1 MMKNRLL
8 WMFAIGASLVATS
21 CIDNDEPAGLQQMR
35 EAKAELLSANAS
47 VQLAEAEL
55 LKAQAAAEAIR
66 GELAKAEVDAK
77 KIANELAQAEA
88 EHKKA
93 LWKLDEARQAAADA
107 HQKALDELT
116 KAIAQGQ
123 TDEELARIRESIAAK
138 ETAIELAKKQAEVDA
153 LEKEQTKLTLQQ
165 QMAESEQY
173 HKAQMA
179 YLLQI
184 TAANEET
191 YQKALIDLKAAL
203 ALYADNKYNEELATA
218 IGKLQTARREV
229 IRLQNELV
237 LQQATLFDFI
247 KGDEATITR
256 NLRYNVEFAE
266 KNLNLKKEEL
276 SLLKAA
282 KTSNQEQWGEA
293 RDKSK
298 SRMEELTAKSNEYE
312 PILLNLQKEYDKMQI
327 LKIESNYKLTG
338 DQEEYNRYLGSYAI
352 NPNLEVRQPISLRI
366 PKGMEPTMGFMLEY
380 QYGLQYDGM
389 NYSRFATGLNPAM
402 QMLKYYNAT
411 GDVVDGLIPTLTRS
425 FVLSDND
432 VAFANQIKTQ
442 FETKLAK
449 GKTTYEADLA
459 AYGKARE
466 GYIAAAA
473 AYGFDWTLVNSSTT
487 NHLWTPTKKAVDL
500 FYSKYDKALVADPLY
515 EATAAELMAV
525 ATQIAG
531 YLKKRV
537 TLTCEYHLDPLVVL
551 DPLNPTKQVRLS
563 TVLIST
569 GAEADDY
576 RKGYLITQNAGRTVM
591 GNSERL
597 TWNVNVSQNPDPEKY
612 SNTLGDLATTIS
624 NIYGLSYYNNSVPMM
639 LIDLNPAK
647 DLTITPNN
655 PVYNYASISENNYNV
670 TLKQP
675 INNLPYTS
683 QDGQQQ
689 TLTNLS
695 YGSLFDYLT
704 LQAATTDLTM
714 LIATQEGVKA
724 TIASAETQYAAL
736 KANYEK
742 IFEVYTKSRDQY
754 NALFGQYSDFCHQYL
769 IDWEDTTITLAEA
782 EYRACQQMFTTL
794 DNLIAQAKI
803 DLSDGTSISTQQLD
817 QAIKNAELAVAE
829 TTPNGLYEAL
839 EQTKVA
845 LEKWE
850 KFGLSN
856 NTSADAIRARISELE
871 AQLAEA
877 QAEFDRCTALKD
889 KIIALMK
896 AE

>member
-1 MMKNRLL
+1 MKNRLL
-8 WMFAIGASLVATS
+8 WMLAIGASLVATS

-66 GELAKAEVDAK
+66 AELTKAEVDAK

-116 KAIAQGQ
+116 QAIAQGQ

-138 ETAIELAKKQAEVDA
+138 EAAIELAKKQAEVDA
-153 LEKEQTKLTLQQ
+153 LEKEQAKRILEQ
-165 QMAESEQY
+165 QMAEAEQY

-179 YLLQI
+179 YLLKV
-184 TAANEET
+184 TAANEEA

-203 ALYADNKYNEELATA
+203 ALYADNKYNGELTTA
-218 IGKLQTARREV
+218 ITNLQAARREV
-229 IRLQNELV
+229 MRLQNELV
-237 LQQATLFDFI
+237 VQQATLFDFI
-247 KGDEATITR
+247 RGDQTTISR

-266 KNLNLKKEEL
+266 NNLNLKKEEL
-276 SLLKAA
+276 TLLKAA
-282 KTSNQEQWGEA
+282 KTSNQEQWGQV

-298 SRMEELTAKSNEYE
+298 KRMEELTAKSKEYE
-312 PILLNLQKEYDKMQI
+312 PILLNLQKEYDKLQVLI
-327 LKIESNYKLTG
+327 IESNYRLTG
-338 DQEEYNRYLGSYAI
+338 DQQEYSRYLGSYAI
-352 NPNLEVRQPISLRI
+352 DPNLDVRQPISLSV
-366 PKGMEPTMGFMLEY
+366 PKGMEATMGFMLEY

-389 NYSRFATGLNPAM
+389 NYSGFVAGLNPAM
-402 QMLKYYNAT
+402 QMLKYHNAA
-411 GDVVDGLIPTLTRS
+411 GDIVEGLIPTLTRS

-449 GKTTYEADLA
+449 GTTTYEADLA

-466 GYIAAAA
+466 AYIAAAA

-487 NHLWTPTKKAVDL
+487 NHLWTPTKKAVGL
-500 FYSKYDKALVADPLY
+500 FYSKYDKALAADPLY
-515 EATAAELMAV
+515 EPTATELTSCAA
-525 ATQIAG
+525 QIAG

-537 TLTCEYHLDPLVVL
+537 ALTCEYHLDPLVVL
-551 DPLNPTKQVRLS
+551 DPLNPTAQVRLS
-563 TVLIST
+563 TALTTT

-576 RKGYLITQNAGRTVM
+576 RKEYLITQNAGRTVM

-612 SNTLGDLATTIS
+612 GDILGDLATTIS
-624 NIYGLSYYNNSVPMM
+624 NLYGLSYNNNSVPMM

-647 DLTITPNN
+647 DLTTTPNN

-670 TLKQP
+670 TLNQP

-689 TLTNLS
+689 QTLTDLY

-704 LQAATTDLTM
+704 LQAATADLTT
-714 LIATQEGVKA
+714 LIATQNGVKA

-736 KANYEK
+736 NVNYEK
-742 IFEVYTKSRDQY
+742 IFEVYTKSREQY
-754 NALFGQYSDFCHQYL
+754 NAIYDQHSDFLHQHL
-769 IDWEDTTITLAEA
+769 IDWEDATITLAEA
-782 EYRACQQMFTTL
+782 EYTACQQMFTTL

-803 DLSDGTSISTQQLD
+803 DLSNGTSISTQQLD
-817 QAIKNAELAVAE
+817 QAIKDAELAVAE

-839 EQTKVA
+839 EQAKVA

-856 NTSADAIRARISELE
+856 NTTADAIRARIAELE